1 MFKLF
6 THEEYFT
13 DDKNEGTERL
23 NNLCVLARDTAKT
36 GTQKFTSRVQALTCY
51 RNKFR
56 YSILIIEGMLT
67 FRRNTDK
74 TTRMQEDIERRN
86 VF

>member
-36 GTQKFTSRVQALTCY
+36 GTQKFTFRVQALTCY
-51 RNKFR
+51 CNKFR